1 MLSFPQQ
8 NTNYDTKNAIKND
21 GNNAEYQKGV
31 VALVLFLG
39 STLKFWLPVNRRKQT
54 YYQALHT
61 LIKLATIKLLET
73 TISKTKCITPFFQLN
88 IIEKKSIIVREKHFL
103 QLLPKI

>member
-61 LIKLATIKLLET
+61 LIKLATIKLPET

-88 IIEKKSIIVREKHFL
+88 IIEKKALLLEKNTF
-103 QLLPKI
+103 